1 MTSIWEMVVFWGIW
15 LFVPVLVDGISTL
28 ASVAGVAAMHWRRS
42 RRHHA
47 TSPDHVPFV
56 TVIVPVFNS
65 GDTLEACLRSIA
77 RQEYPVSQIEVLLVD
92 NGSTDA
98 SFEVFSRLQ
107 AKLGLWITWHS
118 IINQGKAWALNAG
131 IHLARGQYIFNVD
144 SDVILAPTAVQE
156 IVDTLEAEP
165 DLGAV
170 TGAIHVLPPSDDAS
184 TLQRMLAGCEALEY
198 LSAFHVGREHQT
210 LLQNLYTLSGAF
222 SVFRRD
228 VLLQTFLYSQRTV
241 TEDTDLTFEL
251 YERFRDRRVGCV
263 SRAVAYTHPIESVG
277 ALYAQ
282 RVRWQRGQIEVSAR
296 HENLLARPIWGLR
309 GFSPAR
315 ILLID
320 HTLAFPRL
328 VWMFFLPVLVLF
340 GYPLSLIITA
350 SLAIYGFYMAI
361 DAVWLLLAWIGTDNR
376 ARRRLRQTWWLLPIL
391 PLYRMLVFWFRF
403 SGFLYAVAENGT
415 WRVQHPGMQIRDGLH
430 DLYSRFRRLC
440 RYMITRWS

>member
-1 MTSIWEMVVFWGIW
+1 MSSVWDLVVFWGIW
-15 LFVPVLVDGISTL
+15 LFVPVLVDGLSTL
-28 ASVAGVAAMHWRRS
+28 VSAAGVVGMHWRRARRQRVS
-42 RRHHA
+42 RLEY
-47 TSPDHVPFV
+47 TPFV
-56 TVIVPVFNS
+56 SIILPVYNS
-65 GDTLEACLRSIA
+65 STTLEACLRSIA
-77 RQEYPVSQIEVLLVD
+77 EQGYPSARLEVLLIN
-92 NGSTDA
+92 NGSTDE
-98 SFEVFSRLQ
+98 SFEVFARLQ
-107 AKLGLWITWHS
+107 AELDVWMTWHS
-118 IINQGKAWALNAG
+118 IVNQGKAWALNAG

-144 SDVILAPTAVQE
+144 SDVVLAPTAVRE
-156 IVDTLEAEP
+156 VVNVLEAEP

-184 TLQRMLAGCEALEY
+184 SLQRILAGCEALEY

-228 VLLQTFLYSQRTV
+228 VLLQTFLYSQNTV

-263 SRAVAYTHPIESVG
+263 SSAVAYTHPIDSLG

-296 HENLLARPIWGLR
+296 HDELLARPMWSLR

-340 GYPLSLIITA
+340 DYPLSLIITA

-361 DAVWLLLAWIGTDNR
+361 DAVWLFLAWIGTDER
-376 ARRRLRQTWWLLPIL
+376 ARRRLQETWWLLPIL

-403 SGFLYAVAENGT
+403 SGFLYAVAEGGT
-415 WRVQHPGMQIRDGLH
+415 WRVENPVTQIQTGLR
-430 DLYSRFRRLC
+430 DLYCRLRSLYRRVTTTG
-440 RYMITRWS
+440 R